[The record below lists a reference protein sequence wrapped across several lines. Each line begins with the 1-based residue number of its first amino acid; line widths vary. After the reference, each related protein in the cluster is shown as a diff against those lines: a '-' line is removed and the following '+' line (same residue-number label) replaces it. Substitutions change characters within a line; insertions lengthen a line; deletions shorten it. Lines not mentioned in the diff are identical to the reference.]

1 MISSPV
7 ARPFSHLLY
16 NDYRIALVLEGRGIA
31 YASNGSGRAQDFK
44 SLDVLNSQ
52 ISEVSGSFSIGP

>member
-1 MISSPV
+1 MDNSSLPERK
-7 ARPFSHLLY
+7 A
-16 NDYRIALVLEGRGIA
+16 IA

-52 ISEVSGSFSIGP
+52 ISEVSMSFSIGP